1 MTNHHQDAESRIRAL
16 EDKRYNA
23 VVTGDFDTFSTLLHP
38 DLRYTHSSGN
48 VDTCQ
53 SYLDKFHNGF
63 YVYHH
68 ADHPIDA
75 IKVIGSIALVFGE
88 MHANITAGGVRK
100 ILHNKVL
107 AVWEQHDGDW
117 KLLAYQPTPI
127 PQ

>member
-1 MTNHHQDAESRIRAL
+1 VFFDVKPQKLKSLFHAERKTRAGQ
-16 EDKRYNA
+16 E
-23 VVTGDFDTFSTLLHP
+23 VDF
-38 DLRYTHSSGN
+38 
-48 VDTCQ
+48 
-53 SYLDKFHNGF
+53 
-63 YVYHH
+63 HH
-68 ADHPIDA
+68 ADHPIDV

-107 AVWEQHDGDW
+107 AVWERHDGDW